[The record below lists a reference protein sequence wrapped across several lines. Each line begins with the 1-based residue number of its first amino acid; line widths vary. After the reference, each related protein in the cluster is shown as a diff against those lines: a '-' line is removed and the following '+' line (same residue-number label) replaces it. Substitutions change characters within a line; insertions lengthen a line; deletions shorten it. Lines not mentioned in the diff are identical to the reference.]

1 MWKPSRPLL
10 PLFLLGA
17 LLSGPSLAGRAPE
30 PPQPLVKVG
39 YYNSPPAIYSDAHGE
54 AQGALV
60 ALTRLLLH
68 NAGYRVSFRELPSA
82 RLYAGLIDGSIDLW
96 PGSPG
101 KPNLQGQT
109 LEANEQLAEIGLNL
123 YYRHGAPAPEFP
135 RDLAARDVILITGYT
150 YWPAVNAALQDPA
163 LRLRQ
168 HRTSTH
174 TAALQMLER
183 GRGDFLIDYDQSV
196 NQAVKELGIATPP
209 AVPLARVPI
218 KFIVSARS
226 ANPQKLRDDLDQAY
240 RALRAAGADLNL
252 RKE

>member
-1 MWKPSRPLL
+1 MSKPSRLLL
-10 PLFLLGA
+10 PLLCALFSGA
-17 LLSGPSLAGRAPE
+17 SFAGRAPE
-30 PPQPLVKVG
+30 PPAPLVKVG

-54 AQGALV
+54 AQGSLV
-60 ALTRLLLH
+60 DLTRLLLH

-82 RLYAGLIDGSIDLW
+82 RLYAGLLDGSVDIW

-101 KPNLQGQT
+101 KPNLLGQT

-123 YYRHGAPAPEFP
+123 YYRHGSPAPEFP
-135 RDLAARDVILITGYT
+135 RDLVNHDVILITGYT
-150 YWPAVNAALQDPA
+150 YWPAINAALQDPA
-163 LRLRQ
+163 LHLRQ
-168 HRTSTH
+168 HRTTTH

-209 AVPLARVPI
+209 SVPLARVPI

-226 ANPQKLRDDLDQAY
+226 ANPRKLRDDLDQAY